1 MSWASPGDL
10 GETEPVVKAIT
21 RAAPGQLTP
30 TADQRQRFLERAH
43 EVASP
48 LPAFYV
54 DPHSLATQRDQ
65 PLIEL
70 VQLTNEQGLPVSWV
84 VGGERVLLRI
94 RAKRPKSNSTLI
106 FAFFVKDRLGQ
117 PLFGD
122 DTSLTKSHDDNALA
136 TTDTVEAEFLF
147 DMPILP
153 PGDYAFTALV
163 AAGVADTPAAL
174 DWLHDALIVKSESAS
189 VTTGL
194 VGLPMSNIA
203 LFVRDAVEE
212 A

>member
-10 GETEPVVKAIT
+10 GETEPVVKTLT

-30 TADQRQRFLERAH
+30 TADQRQRFIEHAH

-65 PLIEL
+65 QLIEL

-84 VGGERVLLRI
+84 VGSERVLLRI

-122 DTSLTKSHDDNALA
+122 DTSLTKSRDDDVLA

-163 AAGVADTPAAL
+163 AAGVAATPAAL
-174 DWLHDALIVKSESAS
+174 DWLHDALIIKSESAS

-194 VGLPMSNIA
+194 VGLPMNNIA